1 MSDLKASS
9 PNKSHEVVE
18 PQTLQIEGMTCNACV
33 NSVERSLN
41 AIPGVSATVNFAAET
56 AHVLA
61 PTDLNKKELIKAVEK
76 AGYKAKLIANNSE
89 ITLHSKRSASA
100 FIWSL
105 IFTIPVVA
113 ISMVMTWQMK
123 LGEFLIKF
131 FNSMGWPLP
140 TIYNAE
146 FDTRIQANSHVVAH
160 WAAIILTLPVVL
172 IIAYP
177 IHRAAIR
184 NFFHPTMDSLISLGS
199 LVAFGWSI
207 YANYMGEGAVYTE
220 VTATVITLVI
230 LGRFLESR
238 AKRSASS
245 ALQSLL
251 KLGAKEVTVL
261 RGGLP
266 MLIPIDQLEIGD
278 QFEVRP
284 GSRIATDGVIIS
296 GVSSVDNSLITG
308 ESMPI
313 EVGPGDRV
321 IGATLNQN
329 GLIMVRAT
337 RVGKETEFSRISA
350 MVISAQGEKAPIQR
364 LADRISAVFVPVV
377 TLIAA
382 GVFYYYWQIDGKTI
396 AKSISLAVTVL
407 VIACPCALGLAT
419 PVALLVAS
427 GRGAARGIVLRK
439 PQVLEQAKKVTDVVL
454 DKTGTLTNGMM
465 TVSEVTIEKEATSLL
480 GAQFSNLISR
490 ENVMSSAVSIEALN
504 NHPIAEAIVRHGKS
518 LPRFKV
524 SDFSITPG
532 AGASGRV
539 LIPAAPGYGDGEK
552 SVVVIIGSPAAV
564 AHSTT
569 AFHPA
574 INNAISRAES
584 SGKSVSVL
592 AWDGVAVAVFS
603 VADEIKADAAISISK
618 LEEAGIKVWLLTGDH
633 PDIAKNVAQSAGISP
648 DRVIANASPE
658 EKINKIK
665 EIQNTGAHV
674 LMVGDGV
681 NDAAALA
688 AADLSM
694 AMGTGTDT
702 AIATADI
709 TLMNPALASI
719 KAGLDLS
726 RKTLSTIRGNLVWA
740 FIYNVIGIPIAALG
754 LLQPM
759 YAAAAMAL
767 SSLFVV
773 TNSLRIK

>member
-1 MSDLKASS
+1 MQS
-9 PNKSHEVVE
+9 NQVVE

-41 AIPGVSATVNFAAET
+41 SIPGVSATVNFAAET
-56 AHVLA
+56 AHVLV
-61 PTDLNKKELIKAVEK
+61 PTDLSKKVLINAVEK
-76 AGYKAKLIANNSE
+76 AGYKAKFVANNSE
-89 ITLHSKRSASA
+89 ITLHSKKSAAA

-105 IFTIPVVA
+105 IFTLPVLA
-113 ISMVMTWQMK
+113 ISMVMSWQMK
-123 LGEFLIKF
+123 VGEFLIRF

-146 FDTRIQANSHVVAH
+146 FDTRVQANAHVIAH
-160 WAAIILTLPVVL
+160 WAAILLTLPVVL
-172 IIAYP
+172 IVAYP
-177 IHRAAIR
+177 IHRAALR

-207 YANYMGEGAVYTE
+207 YANYMGEGDVYAEVSAAV
-220 VTATVITLVI
+220 VTFVI

-251 KLGAKEVTVL
+251 KLGAKEVTVR

-266 MLIPIDQLEIGD
+266 MLIPIDQLEVGD

-284 GSRIATDGVIIS
+284 GSRIATDGVIVS
-296 GVSSVDNSLITG
+296 GNSSVDNSLITG

-321 IGATLNQN
+321 IGSTLNQN
-329 GLIMVRAT
+329 GLLIVRAT
-337 RVGKETEFSRISA
+337 RVGKETEFARISA

-364 LADRISAVFVPVV
+364 LADRISAVFVPIV

-382 GVFYYYWQIDGKTI
+382 GTFYYYWHFDEKPL
-396 AKSISLAVTVL
+396 AKAISLAVTVL

-427 GRGAARGIVLRK
+427 GRGANRGIVLRK
-439 PQVLEQAKKVTDVVL
+439 PQVLEQAKRITDVVL
-454 DKTGTLTNGMM
+454 DKTGTLTSGSM
-465 TVSEVTIEKEATSLL
+465 TVTEVTIEKEASSLL
-480 GAQFSNLISR
+480 GAQFAEIITQ
-490 ENVMSSAVSIEALN
+490 ENVLASAVSIEALN
-504 NHPIAEAIVRHGKS
+504 SHPIAEAIVRYGKS
-518 LPRFKV
+518 HPQLKV
-524 SDFSITPG
+524 TDFSITPG

-539 LIPAAPGYGDGEK
+539 TIPAAPGYSASEK
-552 SVVVIIGSPAAV
+552 QVVVIIGSPAAV

-569 AFHPA
+569 SFHPG
-574 INNAISRAES
+574 INQAISRAEL

-592 AWDGVAVAVFS
+592 AWDGVAVAVFA
-603 VADEIKADAAISISK
+603 VGDEIKSDAAKAISD
-618 LEEAGIKVWLLTGDH
+618 LEDSGIKVWLLTGDH
-633 PDIAKNVAQSAGISP
+633 PDIAKSVAESAGISA
-648 DRVIANASPE
+648 DRVIAGANPE
-658 EKINKIK
+658 DKINKIK
-665 EIQNTGAHV
+665 EIQSTGAHV

-709 TLMNPALASI
+709 TLMNPALSSI
-719 KAGLDLS
+719 KAALDLS
-726 RKTLSTIRGNLVWA
+726 RKTLSTIRGNLGWA

-759 YAAAAMAL
+759 YGAAAMAL

>member
-56 AHVLA
+56 AYVLA

-89 ITLHSKRSASA
+89 ISLHSKRSAAA

-364 LADRISAVFVPVV
+364 LADRISAVFVPIV

-618 LEEAGIKVWLLTGDH
+618 LEEAGLKVWLLTGDH
-633 PDIAKNVAQSAGISP
+633 PDIAKNVAESAGISP

-754 LLQPM
+754 FLQPI

-773 TNSLRIK
+773 TNSLRIN

>member
-1 MSDLKASS
+1 MTEKMTDKQMTV
-9 PNKSHEVVE
+9 KQVVV

-41 AIPGVSATVNFAAET
+41 ALPGVSATVNFAAET

-61 PTDLNKKELIKAVEK
+61 PADLNKKELLKAVEK

-89 ITLHSKRSASA
+89 ITLHSKKSATA

-105 IFTIPVVA
+105 LFTIPVVA
-113 ISMVMTWQMK
+113 ISMVMSWQMK
-123 LGEFLIKF
+123 VGDFIIRF

-146 FDTRIQANSHVVAH
+146 FDTRVQANSHVVAH
-160 WAAIILTLPVVL
+160 WAAILLTLPVVL
-172 IIAYP
+172 IVAFP

-184 NFFHPTMDSLISLGS
+184 NFFHPTMDTLISLGS

-207 YANYMGEGAVYTE
+207 YANYMGESAVYAE
-220 VTATVITLVI
+220 VAATVITFVI

-251 KLGAKEVTVL
+251 KLGAKDVTVI

-266 MLIPIDQLEIGD
+266 LLISIDQLEVGD
-278 QFEVRP
+278 EFEVRP
-284 GSRIATDGVIIS
+284 GSRIATDGIIIS
-296 GVSSVDNSLITG
+296 GTSTVDNSLITG

-321 IGATLNQN
+321 VGSTLNQN
-329 GLIMVRAT
+329 GLLRVRAT
-337 RVGKETEFSRISA
+337 RVGKETEFARITA

-377 TLIAA
+377 TLISV
-382 GVFYYYWQIDGKTI
+382 GVFYFYWQFDNQPISK
-396 AKSISLAVTVL
+396 AISLAVTVL

-427 GRGAARGIVLRK
+427 GRGAGRGIVLRK
-439 PQVLEQAKKVTDVVL
+439 PQVLEQAKRITDVVL
-454 DKTGTLTNGMM
+454 DKTGTLTNGIMS
-465 TVSEVTIEKEATSLL
+465 VSEVTIEKEASTLL
-480 GAQFSNLISR
+480 GGQFADLITR
-490 ENVMSSAVSIEALN
+490 ENVMSSAVSLEVLN
-504 NHPIAEAIVRHGKS
+504 NHPIAEAIVRHGKL
-518 LPRFKV
+518 LPKFKV

-539 LIPAAPGYGDGEK
+539 EIPTAEGYGPGNK
-552 SVVVIIGSPAAV
+552 SVVVIIGSPSAV

-569 AFHPA
+569 SFHPGISDA
-574 INNAISRAES
+574 IARAEQ

-592 AWDGVAVAVFS
+592 AWDGVAVAVFA
-603 VADEIKADAAISISK
+603 VADEIKPDAAKSISD
-618 LEEAGIKVWLLTGDH
+618 LEDAGIKVWLLTGDH
-633 PDIAKNVAQSAGISP
+633 PDIAIGVAQASGISVE
-648 DRVIANASPE
+648 RVIANASPE
-658 EKINKIK
+658 AKINKIK
-665 EIQNTGAHV
+665 ELQNNGAHV

-702 AIATADI
+702 AISTADI
-709 TLMNPALASI
+709 TLMNPALAGI
-719 KAGLDLS
+719 KTALDLS

-759 YAAAAMAL
+759 YGAAAMAL